1 MKQGVKTSLVVGIT
15 LFSMFFGAGNL
26 IFPPYLGAQSGTL
39 LAPAFVGLALS
50 AIGLPVLGVLAVALN
65 GGLPNLAGKV
75 GAKFRPIFTVII
87 YLAIGP
93 CLAIPRTAS
102 TSFSMAAVPFLGDSL
117 LLRVVYSAIFFG
129 IALAVAFHP
138 EKISSVLGRITGPLL
153 LILIFAIVAACF
165 MNPPGQ
171 AGAAQGAYAVSP
183 LPEGFIYGYQTMD
196 AIAALVYGIVIAQNI
211 RSRGIQE
218 NKKVVCYTI
227 QAGFV
232 AGFFLLLV
240 YLSLA
245 NIGAM
250 GGPLFPEAQDG
261 TAVLTGLAFLQFGSV
276 GAGILGSVFFIAC
289 LNTAIGLLSS
299 CGTYFHTLHPK
310 WSVQKWVVI
319 FTVASFLISIAGL
332 DAILK
337 VSVPVLGMIY
347 PMAIVLILLGVGKK
361 WFVHLPKCYVWSVAL
376 AGIVGVITELGIG
389 SSILEQYLPFYS
401 IGLGWVLP
409 AAVGLLAGVVEGK
422 VHPQQG
428 RI

>member
-15 LFSMFFGAGNL
+15 LFSMFFGAGSL

-165 MNPPGQ
+165 MNTPGQ

-218 NKKVVCYTI
+218 NKKEMAKRMKQLKMADDQICQI
-227 QAGFV
+227 
-232 AGFFLLLV
+232 L
-240 YLSLA
+240 
-245 NIGAM
+245 NISTEE
-250 GGPLFPEAQDG
+250 L
-261 TAVLTGLAFLQFGSV
+261 
-276 GAGILGSVFFIAC
+276 
-289 LNTAIGLLSS
+289 
-299 CGTYFHTLHPK
+299 K
-310 WSVQKWVVI
+310 K
-319 FTVASFLISIAGL
+319 LIN
-332 DAILK
+332 D
-337 VSVPVLGMIY
+337 
-347 PMAIVLILLGVGKK
+347 
-361 WFVHLPKCYVWSVAL
+361 
-376 AGIVGVITELGIG
+376 
-389 SSILEQYLPFYS
+389 
-401 IGLGWVLP
+401 
-409 AAVGLLAGVVEGK
+409 
-422 VHPQQG
+422 
-428 RI
+428 